1 MWRFGLRPKQKNV
14 GADSISA
21 RQQADDLR
29 AHIECA
35 PTEAENFE
43 RCAGTANHQFYYL
56 LSIIFYLLSKKRR
69 FHYAPT
75 LAGPGQQGR

>member
-1 MWRFGLRPKQKNV
+1 MWSFGLRPKQKNV

-43 RCAGTANHQFYYL
+43 RCAACL
-56 LSIIFYLLSKKRR
+56 LYTSD
-69 FHYAPT
+69 A
-75 LAGPGQQGR
+75 ADE

>member
-1 MWRFGLRPKQKNV
+1 MWSFGPGPKQKNV

-35 PTEAENFE
+35 PTEAEKFE

-56 LSIIFYLLSKKRR
+56 LSFIYYL
-69 FHYAPT
+69 
-75 LAGPGQQGR
+75 